1 MSRYLTAAF
10 ATISLVAPALAFAQR
25 LPFERTLVFADGP
38 VILDVTTIRGAIA
51 VVGGEPGRVVITGT
65 VTVRVGWDVPA
76 NAETLARQVAAA
88 PPIEQIANT
97 LRLGMP
103 SDPAA
108 LRAVTV
114 AYQVRVPVNTSVH
127 TTSESGATTVRGVAG
142 AVEVRTQSA
151 AIELASI
158 AGPVEVSTGSGSIA
172 LHEVKGDIKVTTESS
187 SITGR
192 KLGASVAA
200 RTQSGTVDLELI
212 GAGDVNVE
220 TGSSAIRVHGLRGAL
235 TAATQS
241 GAIVVRGVPVRDWS
255 VRTGSSSVEM
265 VVDAPGFNVDIESR
279 SGQVLVDGEPVKGQL
294 SRHRITGAVGAGG
307 PLIKA
312 NSGSGAIRI
321 QVR

>member
-1 MSRYLTAAF
+1 MRRYLTVAF
-10 ATISLVAPALAFAQR
+10 AVISLLAPALAFAQR
-25 LPFERTLVFADGP
+25 LPFERTLILVDAP
-38 VILDVTTIRGAIA
+38 LILDVTTIRGAIVIVA
-51 VVGGEPGRVVITGT
+51 GDPGRVVITGT

-76 NAETLARQVAAA
+76 NAEALARQVAAA
-88 PPIEQIANT
+88 PPIEQIATT

-114 AYQVRVPVNTSVH
+114 AYQVRVPANTKVH
-127 TTSESGATTVRGVAG
+127 TTSESGATTVRGVTG
-142 AVEVRTQSA
+142 SVSVRTQSA
-151 AIELASI
+151 GIELASL
-158 AGPVEVSTGSGSIA
+158 AGPVEVNTGSGAVA
-172 LHEVKGDIKVTTESS
+172 LHEVKGEMKVTTESS

-192 KLGASVAA
+192 KLGTSVAA
-200 RTQSGTVDLELI
+200 RSQSGTVDLELI
-212 GAGDVNVE
+212 GAGDVDVE

-255 VRTGSSSVEM
+255 ARTGSSTVEM
-265 VVDAPGFNVDIESR
+265 VVDGTGFNVDLESR
-279 SGQVLVDGEPVKGQL
+279 SGHVLVDGEPVKGQL

-307 PLIKA
+307 PLIKVT
-312 NSGSGAIRI
+312 SGSGAIRI